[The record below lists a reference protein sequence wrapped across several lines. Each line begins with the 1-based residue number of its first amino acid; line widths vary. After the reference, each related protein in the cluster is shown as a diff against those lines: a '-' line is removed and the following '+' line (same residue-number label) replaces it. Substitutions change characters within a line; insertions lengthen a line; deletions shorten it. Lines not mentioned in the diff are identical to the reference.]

1 MSGFNPLGA
10 FLRTFDTYF
19 VGAFV
24 GEGNAEVLLFTFLL
38 GGTIGLVQR
47 SGGALG
53 LANALKG
60 FMGERSVCTLSYWQR
75 CCGRHASV
83 VLEHRCAGCIF
94 RLLLMWCTSEDAL
107 QGVVMLICLCPY
119 RRCNVLYG
127 FHATKVLMPSLSL
140 SGIAPTCP
148 IFFVAGTRT
157 RGQVCTVAL
166 GCLIFFDDYSSIL
179 IVGNSLR
186 DVVRTVGVR
195 DTHRQLLLSCCLVE
209 CSPVWLEYSI
219 VCLGSALSR

>member
-1 MSGFNPLGA
+1 VPGLVSLLPPLVTLAISILYRQVLVALLVGIWAGALLVSGFNPLGA

-60 FMGERSVCTLSYWQR
+60 FMG
-75 CCGRHASV
+75 
-83 VLEHRCAGCIF
+83 
-94 RLLLMWCTSEDAL
+94 
-107 QGVVMLICLCPY
+107 
-119 RRCNVLYG
+119 
-127 FHATKVLMPSLSL
+127 
-140 SGIAPTCP
+140 
-148 IFFVAGTRT
+148 TRT

-186 DVVRTVGVR
+186 DVVKTVGVSPEKFAWLV
-195 DTHRQLLLSCCLVE
+195 HSVGVALASLSPISSWVGLQIG
-209 CSPVWLEYSI
+209 Y
-219 VCLGSALSR
+219 